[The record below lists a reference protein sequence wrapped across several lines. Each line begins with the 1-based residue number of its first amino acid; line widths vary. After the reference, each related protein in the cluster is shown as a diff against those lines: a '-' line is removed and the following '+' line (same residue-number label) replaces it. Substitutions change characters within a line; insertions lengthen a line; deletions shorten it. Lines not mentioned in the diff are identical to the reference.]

1 MKSKSAE
8 LLKLFRQFGRINTD
22 SREELRQKT
31 KSTRHPLGLRMFRG
45 KMQIWPKERRQ
56 MSHVVELREAGKTWD
71 EVYFTFLRER
81 RRNLRNGREISRGRL
96 QNMYT
101 AEIEFR
107 EQEALEIARQL
118 VEWADAGNSLT
129 QIRYAALKK
138 GLWSDADEITLE
150 QIQEIIDH
158 ERQLQ
163 QMEQSHATQQ

>member
-1 MKSKSAE
+1 
-8 LLKLFRQFGRINTD
+8 
-22 SREELRQKT
+22 
-31 KSTRHPLGLRMFRG
+31 
-45 KMQIWPKERRQ
+45 